1 LLDRHTFSQ
10 GRYLLFDLDDAF
22 GRGEKGSFEL
32 MAAFLSAQTLCPEGE
47 SDEVLHDRLEEQSHR
62 FAHGVTENLQ
72 FSVREAIELLA
83 NEWVDD
89 RRRQN
94 ISFTKLRPH
103 ELLPDGSQ
111 EVTAEILRHEALV
124 FVYRLLFCLYARLAA
139 ASWESCRSPMISTVW
154 GTALRPCGIWSRC
167 R

>member
-1 LLDRHTFSQ
+1 
-10 GRYLLFDLDDAF
+10 
-22 GRGEKGSFEL
+22 

-103 ELLPDGSQ
+103 ELLPDGSHGGDSR
-111 EVTAEILRHEALV
+111 TILRHEALV
-124 FVYRLLFCLYARLAA
+124 FVYRLLFCLYAEARGRRAGNLADH
-139 ASWESCRSPMISTVW
+139 R
-154 GTALRPCGIWSRC
+154 
-167 R
+167 